1 MPFMMYYYHPNDITL
16 VIYIRYYDKN
26 ISLSKTTLEY
36 AFTMYYHHPNDIT
49 HVNYIINY
57 HINISLAATTIEY
70 AFYDV
75 LPSSK

>member
-1 MPFMMYYYHPNDITL
+1 

-36 AFTMYYHHPNDIT
+36 AFHN
-49 HVNYIINY
+49 
-57 HINISLAATTIEY
+57 
-70 AFYDV
+70 V